1 MANSY
6 GEILTARGGSYILNN
21 TIGYTGQ
28 FYAVVTLEDTQ
39 FNKLYTEDRNGIIN
53 DTALDDHIAEPL
65 DAIKAGA
72 IITPMDFNA
81 PFSFIELA
89 SGSVALILK

>member
-28 FYAVVTLEDTQ
+28 FYAVVTLEDTE
-39 FNKLYTEDRNGIIN
+39 FNKLYTEDRNGIEN
-53 DTALDDHIAEPL
+53 QLALNDHIAEPL
-65 DAIKAGA
+65 NVIKAGA

-81 PFSFIELA
+81 PFSYIELS